1 MALESTG
8 AAVSVV
14 TPVTASLP
22 SSEVLPDKVLFPP
35 MVWAVVKSAKFCV
48 AEPVPPLAMATI
60 PVTLAAVPETLP
72 VTLPVTLP
80 ETLPV
85 NVPVNPVEVTD
96 VNPASVVDEFPK
108 LIAVDPIVRLLFVK
122 ELFGIPVKPAPE
134 PANPVEVSIPVE
146 GI

>member
-1 MALESTG
+1 MA
-8 AAVSVV
+8 
-14 TPVTASLP
+14 TPVTASVP
-22 SSEVLPDKVLFPP
+22 SREVLPVKVLLPAT
-35 MVWAVVKSAKFCV
+35 VWAVVKSAKFCV

-72 VTLPVTLP
+72 VTLP

-85 NVPVNPVEVTD
+85 NAPVKPVEVTD

>member
-1 MALESTG
+1 MYPKLPA
-8 AAVSVV
+8 
-14 TPVTASLP
+14 PVTVIAA
-22 SSEVLPDKVLFPP
+22 LFA
-35 MVWAVVKSAKFCV
+35 M
-48 AEPVPPLAMATI
+48 PVPPFAGATM

-72 VTLPVTLP
+72 DTLPVTLP
-80 ETLPV
+80 V
-85 NVPVNPVEVTD
+85 KAPVNPVEVTD